1 MPGPVAAIAGSAI
14 VGAGASLFGSSQAS
28 KSADK
33 AAKQQKK
40 AAKIAAAQQKAALE
54 RQIGLQEPFRQVGV
68 NALAQYPT
76 AAAPTY
82 TPFGM
87 PQFQT
92 DPGYNFRLAEGLKA
106 LERSAS
112 ARGLLQSGGTLKG
125 IQQYGQNI
133 ASDEYQNAFNRYLLE
148 QTKMREERLSPL
160 EYQIGL
166 GQAAASGQAANVGTT
181 ANSISELTQALG
193 NIGAQRAVAQG
204 NIAASTA
211 GNIGNAFAQ
220 GAGAYG
226 DYVAAQPYMNYL
238 RSITPGSSGYSG
250 LGPAAPFGYTQPT
263 I

>member
-40 AAKIAAAQQKAALE
+40 AAKIAAAQQKEALE

-68 NALAQYPT
+68 NALAQYPK
-76 AAAPTY
+76 AAEY

-87 PQFQT
+87 PQFQA
-92 DPGYNFRLAEGLKA
+92 DPGYNFRMAEGMKA
-106 LERSAS
+106 LERSAA

-125 IQQYGQNI
+125 IQQYGQNL
-133 ASDEYQNAFNRYLLE
+133 ASDEYQNAFQRYL
-148 QTKMREERLSPL
+148 TERQAKLSPL

-181 ANSISELTQALG
+181 AGSISELTQALG

-204 NIAASTA
+204 NIASSTA
-211 GNIGNAFAQ
+211 GNIGNVFAQ

-226 DYVAAQPYMNYL
+226 DYMAAQPYMNYL
-238 RSITPGSSGYSG
+238 QSITPSAYSPRYTTAAFG
-250 LGPAAPFGYTQPT
+250 GPK
-263 I
+263 